1 MVKSPR
7 ETASQVA
14 AIWAHRSGDA
24 HFDLALSGISQ
35 AGDRVMVNEYADAG
49 ATWWLESLH
58 GMRGSFEELLQRI
71 EAGPPACS
79 HR

>member
-1 MVKSPR
+1 
-7 ETASQVA
+7 
-14 AIWAHRSGDA
+14 
-24 HFDLALSGISQ
+24 
-35 AGDRVMVNEYADAG
+35 MVNEYADAG